1 MTNEG
6 MLSLLTSDIMKINAC
21 LKNVTDNYVTIGQIL
36 SETKRRETIEKT
48 HFKGYKNIAEFAL
61 DEFGFERTTTYNL
74 IAVYEKFFR
83 NQKENLYKNFK
94 YTHLV
99 YMLTMTEEQLQK
111 CNFQMTV
118 REIKEIKLSLD
129 KSSNRLDAET
139 VANTENKLINNV
151 IEGVFPDKKFDEEPE
166 QKQNT
171 IIITELPKPERVEN
185 KTITIEVK
193 SEQNN
198 DFVTSLEQ
206 LPEDFFKQKYID
218 LQDKNLKYEV
228 QIHNLEK
235 KVNDLESEL
244 EKKSDFLKE
253 HFSVLNYVY
262 EQLSILNIKSTEKLK
277 EELYDFIK
285 FKKLPSKLD
294 FYKNVI

>member
-6 MLSLLTSDIMKINAC
+6 MLSLLKQDIMTINAC
-21 LKNVTDNYVTIGQIL
+21 LKHVTDNYVKIGQIL

-48 HFKGYKNIAEFAL
+48 HYKGYKNIAEFAL
-61 DEFGFERTTTYNL
+61 DEFGFEKTTTYNL

-83 NQKENLYKNFK
+83 NNNDEQYKYFK

-99 YMLTMTEEQLQK
+99 YMLTMTDEQLQK
-111 CNFQMTV
+111 CDFQMTV
-118 REIKEIKLSLD
+118 REIKEIKLSLNNF
-129 KSSNRLDAET
+129 SNRLESET
-139 VANTENKLINNV
+139 VANTQNVLKNN
-151 IEGVFPDKKFDEEPE
+151 IIDGVFPDKIEEE
-166 QKQNT
+166 KTEEKVNT
-171 IIITELPKPERVEN
+171 IIISELPQAEKKEN

-193 SEQNN
+193 SENN

-277 EELYDFIK
+277 EELYLFNAEG
-285 FKKLPSKLD
+285 KLPSKIN
-294 FYKNVI
+294 FMQNVI